1 MSLSCLFLVALALV
15 GAESRYIAD
24 DVVLVPMM
32 VSRVRRDTHGSV
44 TVNSDGTSG
53 AVVKVPF
60 AGDDKNVFSAI
71 GGLDLDKNLKMSGAT
86 AGLAYNNV
94 NGHGATLT
102 KTHIPSFGDKL
113 TAAGKL
119 NVFHNDNHNLDV
131 KALATRTM
139 PDIPHAPDF
148 NTFGGGV
155 DYMFKDK
162 VGASASAAHTPL
174 FDRNDYSVGG
184 KLNLFRDKT
193 TSLDFNADYKKFEMP
208 NFKSDWTPNI
218 GFSFSKFW

>member
-1 MSLSCLFLVALALV
+1 MFLSCLLLFALALIS
-15 GAESRYIAD
+15 AESRYIAD
-24 DVVLVPMM
+24 DVVFVPM
-32 VSRVRRDTHGSV
+32 VISRVRRDTHGSV

-53 AVVKVPF
+53 AVLKVPF

-71 GGLDLDKNLKMSGAT
+71 GGLDLDKNLKMSGTT
-86 AGLAYNNV
+86 AGLAYDNV
-94 NGHGATLT
+94 NGHGVTLT
-102 KTHIPSFGDKL
+102 DTHVPGFGDKL

-131 KALATRTM
+131 KAFATRNM
-139 PDIPHAPDF
+139 PDIPRVPDF
-148 NTFGGGV
+148 NTVGGGV

-184 KLNLFRDKT
+184 KLNLFRDPS
-193 TSLDFNADYKKFEMP
+193 TSFDFNAGYKKFEMP
-208 NFKSDWTPNI
+208 NIKSDWTPNI
-218 GFSFSKFW
+218 GFSLTKFW